1 MNNMERDVYV
11 LTNTY
16 KEPIEMVQGTNGIP
30 LIFYFR
36 DYDIPTGTTASVFIQ
51 KPSGKAIQTAG
62 AVSVNEDSVTVNTTT
77 QMTAEVGE
85 SILQM
90 QLMLNGKNIFTF
102 NHPLTIS
109 KSAIPVNSE
118 NGSSFID
125 ECIERLETA
134 TAKAETA
141 TDESKAATESSKKT
155 TEEMKQKAQNGEFSA
170 TVNAGST
177 ITGEPGTM
185 AAVRNSGTA
194 KDAVFDFTIP
204 RGMPGVSTSLSPG
217 IFEMYVNDSGHLMLR
232 HNDNEPV
239 PPLTIQDGRLIYTL
253 S

>member
-1 MNNMERDVYV
+1 MNNIERDVYV

-16 KEPIEMVQGTNGIP
+16 KEPIEMVQGTDGIP
-30 LIFYFR
+30 LVFYFR
-36 DYDIPTGTTASVFIQ
+36 DYDIPGDTTTSIFVQ
-51 KPSGKAIQTAG
+51 KPSGKAIQASGT
-62 AVSVNEDSVTVNTTT
+62 VSVNEDVVTVNTNS
-77 QMTAEVGE
+77 QMTAEVGD
-85 SILQM
+85 SVLQI
-90 QLMLNGKNIFTF
+90 QLMQNGKNIFTF

-125 ECIERLETA
+125 ECIEKLDKATSKAESA
-134 TAKAETA
+134 TA
-141 TDESKAATESSKKT
+141 ESKAATESSKQT

-170 TVNAGST
+170 SVNAGST
-177 ITGEPGTM
+177 VTGEPGTK
-185 AAVRNSGTA
+185 AAVRNSGTV

-217 IFEMYVNDSGHLMLR
+217 IFEMYVSDSGHLMLR
-232 HNDNEPV
+232 HNDNEPA